1 MIHLYLKRE
10 KNMIIV
16 NIGLETPI
24 KAISRYHGCLYIYIY
39 KQCLISGSSKS
50 EMLSNLYGI

>member
-1 MIHLYLKRE
+1 MSYINHCYDTYLSKTR

-24 KAISRYHGCLYIYIY
+24 KGLMF
-39 KQCLISGSSKS
+39 L
-50 EMLSNLYGI
+50 